1 MAKTKSINKHQKRA
15 FRQGEMRVSGETIW
29 ELVELSKSDD
39 AADRLEAAEN
49 LCPCHVRRRVDE
61 VWDALYR
68 MMEDPAVEVRR
79 AAYHTLEDGGKPD
92 DPKLEAIFDRA
103 LESET
108 DDRVLR
114 FVKEFTQGSE
124 QREHVEM
131 KATMISRYADL
142 GKCDFCGESSVP
154 VRTDYDTEIPA
165 GGSSRSGLVCESCD
179 G

>member
-1 MAKTKSINKHQKRA
+1 
-15 FRQGEMRVSGETIW
+15 
-29 ELVELSKSDD
+29 
-39 AADRLEAAEN
+39 
-49 LCPCHVRRRVDE
+49 
-61 VWDALYR
+61 

-131 KATMISRYADL
+131 KAAMISRYADL